1 MPSQA
6 GTVVGNVAAVRV
18 RRAPPPRDTP
28 RRAMPQLVHD
38 SSRLHP
44 ARSPGVAISWP
55 TSKQPRQG
63 YAARWRTVESTT
75 ARTPQGPDATPAY
88 RSSVLIRRQLPRVAT
103 TIEARA
109 DRPNTGIVVAPR
121 MFCRAARDLFGCFVR
136 GALRC
141 AREAGMCAGRAGVRT
156 NHPNTALPPALF
168 TGPQAKRPNTRAARC
183 VIRAFSTSSGDG
195 SSGAGV
201 GEDLVGV
208 GRRGEGAQ
216 LVECVVEF
224 RGGSALR
231 EQDGDRLPG
240 RDLPVGLGQ

>member
-1 MPSQA
+1 MSATSPRFGYGGPHRRATPLDERCRSSSMI
-6 GTVVGNVAAVRV
+6 VRACTPPV
-18 RRAPPPRDTP
+18 RR
-28 RRAMPQLVHD
+28 
-38 SSRLHP
+38 
-44 ARSPGVAISWP
+44 VAISWP

-75 ARTPQGPDATPAY
+75 ARTPRGPDAPLTY

-168 TGPQAKRPNTRAARC
+168 TGPQARRPNTRAGRC
-183 VIRAFSTSSGDG
+183 VIQGVLDQLRRRQLG
-195 SSGAGV
+195 S
-201 GEDLVGV
+201 
-208 GRRGEGAQ
+208 GRR
-216 LVECVVEF
+216 
-224 RGGSALR
+224 RGPRRCGPTGRGRATGR
-231 EQDGDRLPG
+231 VRRRVPG
-240 RDLPVGLGQ
+240 WVRAPRAGR